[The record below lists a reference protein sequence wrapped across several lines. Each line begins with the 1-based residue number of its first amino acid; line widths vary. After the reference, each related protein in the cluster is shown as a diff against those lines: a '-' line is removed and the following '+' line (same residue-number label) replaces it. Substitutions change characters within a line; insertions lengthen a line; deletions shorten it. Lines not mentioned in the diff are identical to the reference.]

1 MQEEDLKT
9 FIGHLLMA
17 PAHLR
22 DNEFILRGYRIG
34 FNTKSK
40 IMKSMLMLHN
50 ESVNVWSHLIGVLVF
65 IVLLIYTSVA
75 VYASNTYKEILN
87 SE

>member
-1 MQEEDLKT
+1 
-9 FIGHLLMA
+9 MA